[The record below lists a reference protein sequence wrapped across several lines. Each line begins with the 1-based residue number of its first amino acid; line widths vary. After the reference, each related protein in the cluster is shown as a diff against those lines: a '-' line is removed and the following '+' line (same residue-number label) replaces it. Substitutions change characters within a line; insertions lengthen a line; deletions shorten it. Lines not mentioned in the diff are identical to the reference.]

1 VNSTARLDHGQIGSF
16 EQFLQKLMRLKVEML
31 TNEMLEQNP
40 CCMQMLQELVKL
52 KKQPTTLEW
61 ISLARDHANTKVE
74 SYIKIKDPGTFNV
87 PISING
93 VFLGDALCELAASID
108 LMSMEIFKIIK
119 GMKMV
124 PAQKLLGVAGG
135 TLHQDCFF

>member
-1 VNSTARLDHGQIGSF
+1 MNSAARLDRGQIGSF
-16 EQFLQKLMRLKVEML
+16 EQFLQKLMRLKVEMP

-52 KKQPTTLEW
+52 KKQPTTSEW
-61 ISLARDHANTKVE
+61 ISLARDYHANTKVE
-74 SYIKIKDPGTFNV
+74 SHIKIKDPGTFNV

-108 LMSMEIFKIIK
+108 LICRWKYSK
-119 GMKMV
+119 
-124 PAQKLLGVAGG
+124 
-135 TLHQDCFF
+135 